1 MNVFDAGN
9 TKSDWAFIY
18 GEKIMT
24 IMLSR
29 FNLIPERDGQT
40 DGRNYYLLYQ
50 YRVSVLTRD
59 KN

>member
-1 MNVFDAGN
+1 VNVFDAGN

-40 DGRNYYLLYQ
+40 DGRTDGITICYINIA
-50 YRVSVLTRD
+50 SVC
-59 KN
+59 